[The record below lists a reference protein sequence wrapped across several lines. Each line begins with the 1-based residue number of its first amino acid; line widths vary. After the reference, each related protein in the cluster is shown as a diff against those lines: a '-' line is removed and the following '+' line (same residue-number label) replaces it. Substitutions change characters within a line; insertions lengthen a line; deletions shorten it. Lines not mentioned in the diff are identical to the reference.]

1 LALVG
6 GGGLFVS
13 TEGRQIMT
21 TNARVVASTEKYH
34 AAQRYGQ
41 VAKMARRLFVAEF
54 ATYTSPAL
62 DQSAIKRAFEA
73 AELFEAESER
83 RRPRT

>member
-1 LALVG
+1 LALAV
-6 GGGLFVS
+6 GGGLFVP
-13 TEGRQIMT
+13 TEGKKIMT

-34 AAQRYGQ
+34 AAQRQGQ

-54 ATYTSPAL
+54 ATYTSAAL